1 MSDVFECVFDH
12 VHFLCSDVRAT
23 ERWFVDCL
31 GAEFLGRREARGS
44 TTTDLRLGGAML
56 LLRGARQNEAIGE
69 AGPARFGTDH
79 LGLLVPDVDA
89 AILQL
94 RQRGVE
100 IFEGPAQVNPGLRI
114 AYVRGPDQI
123 RIELVQRTQQN
134 I

>member
-1 MSDVFECVFDH
+1 MPGVFECVFDH
-12 VHFLCSDVRAT
+12 IHFLCSDVQAT

-56 LLRGARQNEAIGE
+56 LLRGARQNETMGE

-89 AILQL
+89 AVLHL

-100 IFEGPAQVNPGLRI
+100 IFEEPAQVNPGLRI

-123 RIELVQRTQQN
+123 RIELVQRTK
-134 I
+134 